1 MEKIL
6 FDLMADVKATRNN
19 YRYGSTPLQDLHD
32 AFGFDFN
39 EPIICGKKKGA
50 FTPCALAKEFTV
62 DFKDYVVILLM
73 KERCYYNLVRLYA
86 DSVDINLYGTNW
98 FNTFYTKADYNDSRK
113 YPCNGDTWVIAQK
126 KEYIKRTPRSF
137 DADLNKRYIEE
148 RSWRI
153 VEMFTGKTANRA
165 YDLDKSGYPVEL
177 KRDYLEMKKKT
188 VLAEKAKRA
197 YEAMDNKQDM
207 IERAKKAIE
216 AKKKNLQATFGTLNT
231 FREIQDFRD
240 NLYYIV
246 DSFRKVEEIEENVQ
260 EDYFTSPANFNNAI
274 AYIYR
279 NLEKI

>member
-19 YRYGSTPLQDLHD
+19 YKGGTTPLQDLHD

-39 EPIICGKKKGA
+39 KPIICGKKAGA

-62 DFKDYVVILLM
+62 DFKDYVVVLLM
-73 KERCYYNLVRLYA
+73 KERVWYNLVRLYA
-86 DSVDINLYGTNW
+86 DNVDLNLYGTNW
-98 FNTFYTKADYNDSRK
+98 FNTFYSKTDYNDRRK
-113 YPCNGDTWVIAQK
+113 YPCFGDTWVIAQK
-126 KEYIKRTPRSF
+126 KEYIKRTPRSI

-148 RSWRI
+148 RSWRM
-153 VEMFTGKTANRA
+153 VEMLTGRSANRH

-177 KRDYLEMKKKT
+177 KHNYLDMKKKT
-188 VLAEKAKRA
+188 ILAEKAKKA

-216 AKKKNLQATFGTLNT
+216 AKRKNLQATFGTLT
-231 FREIQDFRD
+231 TSLELQDFRD

-246 DSFRKVEEIEENVQ
+246 DSIRKVEEIAENVQ
-260 EDYFTSPANFNNAI
+260 EDYYGSPAEFNKAI
-274 AYIYR
+274 SYIYK